1 MRGHYIIES
10 TYWLCNAVYGYRYA
24 GFLLCERIWRIF
36 VRAFVAGRR
45 IFIAL
50 QMLKSYMEIKR
61 EMEDTKPQ
69 ELIELLKGHRVFLQT
84 HNFPDPD
91 AISSAFGLQ
100 KFLEYYGVETTVC
113 YVGSIDRFNTRKM
126 MDNFGIE
133 IYSYDNIKDMTFDDY
148 IVHVDCQKPN
158 VNTTDLPGNEI
169 ACVDHHPIFE
179 ETKDYIYKDIRILGA
194 CATII
199 AYYYKSTNTPIDKNV
214 ASALAYGIKMDTDDL
229 IRGVTQL
236 DMDMMSYLFAHA
248 DWSKLSSMY
257 NSTIEF
263 HDLSAYGAA
272 IENIEVFDS
281 VGFTYMP
288 FECPNSLVA
297 IISDFIMS
305 LDVVD
310 ISVVYS
316 INAAGIKFSV
326 RSEKKGVDAGKLV
339 HDALD
344 GIGTGGGHAAMAG
357 GFIDEKSVKKLGN
370 QYDRKIKELFMTALK
385 KMYQVTK

>member
-1 MRGHYIIES
+1 MKMG
-10 TYWLCNAVYGYRYA
+10 
-24 GFLLCERIWRIF
+24 
-36 VRAFVAGRR
+36 
-45 IFIAL
+45 
-50 QMLKSYMEIKR
+50 
-61 EMEDTKPQ
+61 DTKPQ
-69 ELIELLKGHRVFLQT
+69 DLIELLKGHRVFLQT

-100 KFLEYYGVETTVC
+100 RFLLYHGVESTVC

-126 MDNFGIE
+126 MENFGIE
-133 IYSYDNIKDMTFDDY
+133 LYSYDEIDDMTYDDY

-158 VNTTDLPGNEI
+158 ANTTDLPGNEI

-179 ETKDYIYKDIRILGA
+179 ETRDYRYKDIRLVGA

-199 AYYYKSTNTPIDKNV
+199 AEYYKSTGTPIDKDV

-236 DMDMMSYLFAHA
+236 DMDMMSYLFENA
-248 DWSKLSSMY
+248 DWSKVSTMY

-297 IISDFIMS
+297 IISDFVMS
-305 LDVVD
+305 LDVVN

-316 INAAGIKFSV
+316 VNTSGIKFSV
-326 RSEKKGVDAGKLV
+326 RSEEMGVDAGKLIR
-339 HDALD
+339 DALA

-357 GFIDEKSVKKLGN
+357 GFIGEKSIDKLGN
-370 QYDRKIKELFMTALK
+370 QYDRTIKELFMAALR
-385 KMYQVTK
+385 KMKQVTK

>member
-1 MRGHYIIES
+1 MRS
-10 TYWLCNAVYGYRYA
+10 T
-24 GFLLCERIWRIF
+24 
-36 VRAFVAGRR
+36 VAGRC
-45 IFIAL
+45 IFFVM
-50 QMLKSYMEIKR
+50 QMLANGATGGEEERMKEK
-61 EMEDTKPQ
+61 KPN
-69 ELIELLKGHRVFLQT
+69 ELIELLRGHRVYLQT

-100 KFLEYYGVETTVC
+100 QYLKYYGISSMIC

-126 MDNFGIE
+126 MDAFGIE
-133 IYSYDNIKDMTFDDY
+133 IYSYDEIADMQPEDY

-158 VNTTDLPGNEI
+158 ANTTDLPGDEV

-179 ETKDYIYKDIRILGA
+179 KTREYRYQDIRITGA
-194 CATII
+194 CASIV
-199 AYYYKSTNTPIDKNV
+199 AYYYADTDTPIEENV
-214 ASALAYGIKMDTDDL
+214 ATALAYGIKMDTDDL

-236 DMDMMSYLFAHA
+236 DMDMMSYLFCHA
-248 DWSKLSSMY
+248 DWKKLSSMY

-263 HDLSAYGAA
+263 QDLMAYGAA

-297 IISDFIMS
+297 IISDFVLS

-316 INAAGIKFSV
+316 VNAAGIKFSV
-326 RSEKKGVDAGKLV
+326 RSEKTGVDAGKWI
-339 HDALD
+339 HEALRD
-344 GIGTGGGHAAMAG
+344 VGSGGGHATMAG
-357 GFIDEKSVKKLGN
+357 GFICESVMKRFGN
-370 QYDRKIKELFMTALK
+370 QYDRKIKELFMTALR
-385 KMYQVTK
+385 KMNEVTK

>member
-1 MRGHYIIES
+1 
-10 TYWLCNAVYGYRYA
+10 
-24 GFLLCERIWRIF
+24 
-36 VRAFVAGRR
+36 
-45 IFIAL
+45 
-50 QMLKSYMEIKR
+50 ME
-61 EMEDTKPQ
+61 ETKPKQ
-69 ELIELLKGHRVFLQT
+69 LIELLRGHRVFLQT

-100 KFLEYYGVETTVC
+100 SFLRYYGVESTVC

-126 MDNFGIE
+126 MDTFGIE
-133 IYSYDNIKDMTFDDY
+133 IYSYDTLPKMSYDDY

-158 VNTTDLPGNEI
+158 ANTTDLPGNEV

-179 ETKDYIYKDIRILGA
+179 YTRDYKYRDIRILGA
-194 CATII
+194 CATIV
-199 AYYYKSTNTPIDKNV
+199 AYYYKSTDTPIDENV
-214 ASALAYGIKMDTDDL
+214 AAALAYGIKMDTDNL

-248 DWSKLSSMY
+248 NWSKLSVMY
-257 NSTIEF
+257 SSTIEF

-316 INAAGIKFSV
+316 VNTSGIKFSV
-326 RSEKKGVDAGKLV
+326 RSEKKGVDAGRLV
-339 HDALD
+339 HEALT
-344 GIGTGGGHAAMAG
+344 GIGSGGGHAAMAG
-357 GFIDEKSVKKLGN
+357 GFIDEKEVKKLGS
-370 QYDRKIKELFMTALK
+370 QYDRKIKELFMTAIR
-385 KMYQVTK
+385 KMY

>member
-1 MRGHYIIES
+1 
-10 TYWLCNAVYGYRYA
+10 
-24 GFLLCERIWRIF
+24 
-36 VRAFVAGRR
+36 
-45 IFIAL
+45 
-50 QMLKSYMEIKR
+50 MEENR
-61 EMEDTKPQ
+61 PE

-100 KFLEYYGVETTVC
+100 QFLKYYGVMSTIC

-126 MDNFGIE
+126 MDTFGIE
-133 IYSYDNIKDMTFDDY
+133 IHSYDDIEDMKPEDY

-158 VNTTDLPGNEI
+158 ANTTDLPGDEV
-169 ACVDHHPIFE
+169 ACVDHHPVFE
-179 ETKDYIYKDIRILGA
+179 KTQDYKYQDIRIHGA
-194 CATII
+194 CATIV
-199 AYYYKSTNTPIDKNV
+199 AYYYASTDTPIEKDV
-214 ASALAYGIKMDTDDL
+214 AAALAYGIKMDTDDL

-236 DMDMMSYLFAHA
+236 DMDMMTYLFQYA
-248 DWSKLSSMY
+248 DWKKLSAMY

-263 HDLSAYGAA
+263 QDLLAYGAA

-297 IISDFIMS
+297 IISDFVMS

-316 INAAGIKFSV
+316 VNAAGIKFSV
-326 RSEKKGVDAGKLV
+326 RSEKANVDAGKLV
-339 HDALD
+339 YEALK
-344 GIGTGGGHAAMAG
+344 GVGNGGGHATMAG
-357 GFIDEKSVKKLGN
+357 GFISEPAMRQFGI
-370 QYDRKIKELFMTALK
+370 QYDRKIKELFMTALN
-385 KMYQVTK
+385 KMNRVTK